1 MTVGG
6 AGTLNVSDD
15 QIDVQ
20 GNATLNAGGLDVV
33 IGGSEVGE
41 ILLDDGEAHFKSLNV
56 KAGSDVRLRVPGG
69 NLVVDDYVKN
79 IGVIE
84 VTGSTLKAKNLTI
97 GDAVAAVTIAETGPT
112 PDRADCP
119 INNAYVSVGKTFT
132 INNATPLTLN
142 ILSGPRSKLGVTTA
156 KFPISFASIAGV
168 CLPATATFLPRQL
181 LPTAQSK
188 PRTAL
193 WVSTSWQTTA
203 PLPDRARSSW
213 AIPQR

>member
-1 MTVGG
+1 MP
-6 AGTLNVSDD
+6 AE
-15 QIDVQ
+15 
-20 GNATLNAGGLDVV
+20 LDVV

-97 GDAVAAVTIAETGPT
+97 GDAVAAVDHCGDWTYTGPSGLF
-112 PDRADCP
+112 P

-142 ILSGPRSKLGVTTA
+142 ILSGSWIEVGGDHGQVSDQLGVDSGGTA
-156 KFPISFASIAGV
+156 YR
-168 CLPATATFLPRQL
+168 PRQHFYQDNYYRRHNRSQGRHSGYRRPGKQRL
-181 LPTAQSK
+181 HY
-188 PRTAL
+188 RIG
-193 WVSTSWQTTA
+193 
-203 PLPDRARSSW
+203 RACMPW